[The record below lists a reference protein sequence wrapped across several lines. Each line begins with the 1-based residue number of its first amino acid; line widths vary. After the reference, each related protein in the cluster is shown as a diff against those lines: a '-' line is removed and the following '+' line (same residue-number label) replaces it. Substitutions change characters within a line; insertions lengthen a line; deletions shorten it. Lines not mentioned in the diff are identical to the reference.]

1 MAKKKSKT
9 PPIKGSNGTQFL
21 NGEGKIQLS
30 MPKNPLEDL
39 KWLPELVKSEDER
52 LDIIERLGFPI
63 IKQDA
68 EGFVHVP
75 LFPSQSKRDE
85 ALLQEFINGKWRF
98 MIAACTMRKRYPD
111 KR

>member
-75 LFPSQSKRDE
+75 LFLHNP
-85 ALLQEFINGKWRF
+85 NGMKPYY
-98 MIAACTMRKRYPD
+98 KSS
-111 KR
+111 

>member
-9 PPIKGSNGTQFL
+9 PPIKGSNGMKFL

-63 IKQDA
+63 IEQDA
-68 EGFVHVP
+68 EGFVHIP
-75 LFPSQSKRDE
+75 L
-85 ALLQEFINGKWRF
+85 
-98 MIAACTMRKRYPD
+98 
-111 KR
+111 

>member
-9 PPIKGSNGTQFL
+9 PPIKGSNGMKFL

-52 LDIIERLGFPI
+52 LDIIERLGFP
-63 IKQDA
+63 
-68 EGFVHVP
+68 HNRTRCRRLLYTYL
-75 LFPSQSKRDE
+75 LFPSQSKRM
-85 ALLQEFINGKWRF
+85 KTY
-98 MIAACTMRKRYPD
+98 CKSS
-111 KR
+111 